1 MNHPRSSPAPRLATA
16 LLAALLSGTALAEK
30 ADRGMPL
37 SVAADRQATVDLS
50 KQVVVFSGN
59 VVITKGSIEI
69 RADRV
74 EVREA
79 PDGYRTAVAIGGPG
93 KPATF
98 RQKRD
103 SVDEYIAGQADR
115 LEYDDKGDVVRFIDN
130 AVVRRLRG
138 EAVGDE
144 ITGALIT
151 YDNTT
156 EVFSVSGGASA
167 GAEHGAPGGRVRAV
181 LAPRPGTAAAAE
193 AASQAAS
200 APRGTAGD
208 KR

>member
-1 MNHPRSSPAPRLATA
+1 MNHPRSTPIPC
-16 LLAALLSGTALAEK
+16 LLAALLAAALAGPVLAEK
-30 ADRGMPL
+30 SDRAMPL

-74 EVREA
+74 EVHEA
-79 PDGYRTAVAIGGPG
+79 PDGYRTALAIGAPG

-103 SVDEYIAGQADR
+103 GVDEYITGQADR
-115 LEYDDKGDVVRFIDN
+115 LEYNDKGDVVRFIDN

-138 EAVGDE
+138 ETVGDE
-144 ITGALIT
+144 ITGQLIT

-156 EVFSVSGGASA
+156 EVFSVSGSPAA
-167 GAEHGAPGGRVRAV
+167 GGSNGRVRAV
-181 LAPRPGTAAAAE
+181 LTPRAGTAAAE
-193 AASQAAS
+193 AASAAS
-200 APRGTAGD
+200 AAGD